1 MMTEEQKKL
10 VEENHNLIYFYLHKR
25 GLSIDEYYGLA
36 AIGLCKAAITY
47 KDSISE
53 FSTYALKCISNE
65 VGNYFRNYFRT
76 RTIPDDLIVSLQD
89 IILDNGNDEP
99 LTYERYIPDNI
110 NVEDEVIARISVN
123 KVLSNLTDQERQ
135 ILLLHMDGMRQMD
148 IANHIGISRARVSRT
163 LRGLIRR
170 IIES

>member
-1 MMTEEQKKL
+1 MMTEEQRKL

-36 AIGLCKAAITY
+36 AIGLCKAAMTY
-47 KDSISE
+47 KDGVSE

-89 IILDNGNDEP
+89 IVLQDDDEP

-135 ILLLHMDGMRQMD
+135 ILLLHMDGMRQID
-148 IANHIGISRARVSRT
+148 IANHIGISQAQVSRT
-163 LRGLIRR
+163 LRGLKRR